1 MPHQYNRVERLK
13 KGTCMLPE
21 FLKENKNEILEVAR
35 LESLSLAGV
44 RPTSDQLKLGLP
56 IFFQQIVHI
65 LDLEKIKSPA
75 AISVK
80 PDTIAREKAA
90 TESNEVAMAMASAHP
105 EDIELAKSSG
115 LLGVELLRLGYTL
128 SHVVHIYGSLCQA
141 ITGLAAKKSINIS
154 ALEFRNLNRCL
165 DVAIAGAVTE
175 FQSFREL
182 QKRNEEVKRCGFCAH
197 ELRNSLGSALMSFE
211 LIKSG
216 EVGFSGSV
224 GQILGRS
231 LKRMNELIGRT
242 LTEVKLSGVRP
253 ALEIQDIN
261 LLLLVD
267 QLLVTASME
276 AKARRQTIEI
286 QISSDLVVKADL
298 QFFHSAISNLIQ
310 NALKYTHVGGKI
322 QIRAK
327 AVNEDVVFEVE
338 DECGGLAANDT
349 EDLFKPFE
357 QQNENRKGL
366 GLGLSLARRAIELHN
381 GTIEARNLPGT
392 GCVFTI
398 KLPRDFNPK
407 ASPRS

>member
-1 MPHQYNRVERLK
+1 
-13 KGTCMLPE
+13 MLPE
-21 FLKENKNEILEVAR
+21 FLKENKNEILEAAR

-44 RPTSDQLKLGLP
+44 RATSDQLRLGLP
-56 IFFQQIVHI
+56 VFFQHLVHI
-65 LDLEKIKSPA
+65 LDYEKLKSPA

-80 PDTIAREKAA
+80 PDAIAREKAA
-90 TESNEVAMAMASAHP
+90 TESNEVAMAMASGHP

-141 ITGLAAKKSINIS
+141 ITGLAVKKSINIS
-154 ALEFRNLNRCL
+154 ALEFRNFNRCL

-175 FQSFREL
+175 FQRLREL
-182 QKRNEEVKRCGFCAH
+182 QKRAEEVKRCGFCAH

-224 GQILGRS
+224 GQILGQS
-231 LKRMNELIGRT
+231 LKRMEALIGRT

-253 ALEIQDIN
+253 SLEIQDIN

-267 QLLVTASME
+267 QLLVTANIE
-276 AKARRQTIEI
+276 AKSRRQTIEV
-286 QISSDLVVKADL
+286 QISSDLTIKADL
-298 QFFHSAISNLIQ
+298 QFFHSAVSNLLQ
-310 NALKYTHVGGKI
+310 NALKYTHDGGKI

-327 AVNEDVVFEVE
+327 AVNKDVIFEVE
-338 DECGGLAANDT
+338 DECGGLPENAPEN
-349 EDLFKPFE
+349 LFKPFE

-381 GTIEARNLPGT
+381 GTLVVRDLPGT

-398 KLPRDFNPK
+398 QLPRDFNPN
-407 ASPRS
+407 ASAKKDH

>member
-1 MPHQYNRVERLK
+1 
-13 KGTCMLPE
+13 MLSE
-21 FLKENKNEILEVAR
+21 FLKENQNEILEIAR

-56 IFFQQIVHI
+56 IFFQQIVSI
-65 LDLEKIKSPA
+65 LSIEKFKSPTEQMIRA
-75 AISVK
+75 DPV
-80 PDTIAREKAA
+80 AREKAA
-90 TESNEVAMAMASAHP
+90 TESNEVAMAIASGHP
-105 EDIELAKSSG
+105 EDIELARTSG

-141 ITGLAAKKSINIS
+141 ITGLAVKKSINIS
-154 ALEFRNLNRCL
+154 APDFRNLNRCL
-165 DVAIAGAVTE
+165 DVGIAGAVTE

-182 QKRNEEVKRCGFCAH
+182 QKRKEEVKRCGFCAH
-197 ELRNSLGSALMSFE
+197 ELRNTLGSALMSFE

-231 LKRMNELIGRT
+231 LKRMEELIGRT
-242 LTEVKLSGVRP
+242 LTEVKLSGARP

-267 QLLVTASME
+267 QLLVTANME
-276 AKARRQTIEI
+276 AKSRRQTIEV
-286 QISSDLVVKADL
+286 QISSDLILKADL
-298 QFFHSAISNLIQ
+298 QFFHSAVSNLIQ
-310 NALKYTHVGGKI
+310 NALKFTHDGGKI
-322 QIRAK
+322 QIRAN
-327 AVNEDVVFEVE
+327 AVNEDIVFEVE
-338 DECGGLAANDT
+338 DECGGLAQNAT

-381 GTIEARNLPGT
+381 GTIVARNLPGT

-398 KLPRDFNPK
+398 KLPVNF
-407 ASPRS
+407 SPHEAAKIIT

>member
-1 MPHQYNRVERLK
+1 
-13 KGTCMLPE
+13 MLSE
-21 FLKENKNEILEVAR
+21 FLKENKDEILEVAR

-56 IFFQQIVHI
+56 IFFQQIVSI
-65 LDLEKIKSPA
+65 LDVKKSKSLGEQSIKLDA
-75 AISVK
+75 V
-80 PDTIAREKAA
+80 AREKAA
-90 TESNEVAMAMASAHP
+90 TESNEVAMAMASGHP
-105 EDIELAKSSG
+105 EDIELAQSSG
-115 LLGVELLRLGYTL
+115 LHGEELLRLGYTL

-141 ITGLAAKKSINIS
+141 ITGLAVKKSIDIS
-154 ALEFRNLNRCL
+154 ALEFRDLNRCL
-165 DVAIAGAVTE
+165 DVGIAGAVTT
-175 FQSFREL
+175 FQSFRDL

-216 EVGFSGSV
+216 EVGFSGTV

-231 LKRMNELIGRT
+231 LKRMDELIGRT
-242 LTEVKLSGVRP
+242 LTEVKLSGARP

-267 QLLVTASME
+267 QLLVTANME
-276 AKARRQTIEI
+276 AKARRQIIEV
-286 QISSDLVVKADL
+286 QISSDLHVKADL

-310 NALKYTHVGGKI
+310 NALKYTHDGGRI
-322 QIRAK
+322 QIRANV
-327 AVNEDVVFEVE
+327 VNEDFVFEVE
-338 DECGGLAANDT
+338 DECGGLAENAT

-381 GTIEARNLPGT
+381 GSIEARNLPGT

-398 KLPRDFNPK
+398 KLPNHIGAPIRT
-407 ASPRS
+407 